1 MAHSDNI
8 NALLVELEQVLAQ
21 EHQALLVLDRDA
33 IENAG
38 ERKLSLDRKL
48 RDASREAPPRA
59 EHLDVL
65 VRVKRAALKNQLLIV
80 HARASVQSVLSM
92 VSGTH
97 FDSYPGSTKAK
108 AAPPPMRVSF
118 KG

>member
-1 MAHSDNI
+1 VAHSDNI

-21 EHQALLVLDRDA
+21 EHKALLALDRDA
-33 IENAG
+33 IESAG
-38 ERKLSLDRKL
+38 ERKLSLDRRL
-48 RDASREAPPRA
+48 RDASRDTPPRA

-92 VSGTH
+92 VSGAR
-97 FDSYPGSTKAK
+97 FDSYPGSTPAK